1 METLELKN
9 LSLDDLR
16 DGIVIGEEIEAI
28 NINAGI
34 KCDGFPPFDP
44 CNPFRCEDGPPCDQ
58 NCSGEDR

>member
-1 METLELKN
+1 METLELKD

-16 DGIVIGEEIEAI
+16 DGIVIGAEIEII

-44 CNPFRCEDGPPCDQ
+44 CNPFRCEDRTPFDQ
-58 NCSGEDR
+58 NCSGGNR